1 MMQVWYIDKTENDL
15 PTSQGKEAAVEKLT
29 ELVLLGSKALLP
41 LLALWLLLRCV
52 RSMLQESYEPELWA
66 HLELPDG
73 TSLPVTHWESIIGS
87 AKSCDIVIPRASV
100 GRTHAALIRSD
111 RGAWHVYDLG
121 SGGGT
126 ANGAAADEGGG
137 LEVRDGDTLFFA
149 EEAAVFRPLD
159 DSALLENGGRRSMP
173 GQYVSQAA
181 TLLLLTVF
189 QVLLTLQLVT
199 STAEHAVAVAMAFG
213 VVILAQWSLYFLMR
227 AMDRYGFELETLAF
241 FLSSLGMA
249 VCASAAPAELN
260 RQMLLFLAGVGM
272 FLLLGWWL
280 RSLGRTKALRW
291 AVAVAALGLLA
302 LNLVAGRTVNGAS
315 NWIRIGAFTLQPSE
329 FVKVAYLYVGASTLD
344 RLYRKRNLF
353 LFIAFS
359 AVCVGALA
367 LMGDFGTALIFFVSF
382 LVISFMRSGSFATVF
397 LAIAGAA
404 LAGLLVLTVKP
415 YIAQRFAVWGHVW
428 ADPYGAGWQQTR
440 GLSAAASGGL
450 LGVGAGKGWLH
461 SIFAADTDMVFC
473 LVSEELGLLVA
484 LSAMLALTAICFF
497 AVRSAAN
504 GRSAYYVIA
513 ACAASAMMLVQLALN
528 VFGSTDILPF
538 TGVTFPFVSRGG
550 SSLISCW
557 MLLAFLKSA
566 DTRQNASFSV
576 RLSARRRRAAAPSD
590 DEEVDAE

>member
-1 MMQVWYIDKTENDL
+1 M
-15 PTSQGKEAAVEKLT
+15 EKLT

-66 HLELPDG
+66 HLEFSDG
-73 TSLPVTHWESIIGS
+73 ETAPVTHWEGIIGS
-87 AKSCDIVIPRASV
+87 GRSCDTVIPRDSV

-111 RGAWHVYDLG
+111 RGAWRLYDLG

-126 ANGAAADEGGG
+126 ADGAKPDDGAG
-137 LEVRDGDTLFFA
+137 LEIHDGDTLFFA
-149 EEAAVFRPLD
+149 DAAAVFRPLD
-159 DSALLENGGRRSMP
+159 DSALLENSGRRSMP
-173 GQYVSQAA
+173 GQFISQGA
-181 TLLLLTVF
+181 TLLILTVF
-189 QVLLTLQLVT
+189 QVLLTLQLVYAA
-199 STAEHAVAVAMAFG
+199 SAHAVAVAMAFG
-213 VVILAQWSLYFLMR
+213 VVMLAQWSLYLLMR
-227 AMDRYGFELETLAF
+227 AMDRRGYELETLAF
-241 FLSSLGMA
+241 FLSTLGMA
-249 VCASAAPAELN
+249 VCASAAPSELTK
-260 RQMLLFLAGVGM
+260 QMLLFLAGVVM
-272 FLLLGWWL
+272 FLILGWWL

-291 AVAVAALGLLA
+291 FVAVAALGLLA

-315 NWIRIGAFTLQPSE
+315 NWISIGGFALRPSE

-428 ADPYGAGWQQTR
+428 EDPFGAGWQQTR

-450 LGVGAGKGWLH
+450 LGVGAGRGWLVCVP
-461 SIFAADTDMVFC
+461 S
-473 LVSEELGLLVA
+473 A
-484 LSAMLALTAICFF
+484 L
-497 AVRSAAN
+497 
-504 GRSAYYVIA
+504 
-513 ACAASAMMLVQLALN
+513 
-528 VFGSTDILPF
+528 
-538 TGVTFPFVSRGG
+538 
-550 SSLISCW
+550 
-557 MLLAFLKSA
+557 
-566 DTRQNASFSV
+566 
-576 RLSARRRRAAAPSD
+576 
-590 DEEVDAE
+590 

>member
-1 MMQVWYIDKTENDL
+1 MER
-15 PTSQGKEAAVEKLT
+15 LT
-29 ELVLLGSKALLP
+29 ELVLTGSKALLP

-52 RSMLQESYEPELWA
+52 RSMLSESYEPELWA

-73 TSLPVTHWESIIGS
+73 ATAPVTHWESIIGS
-87 AKSCDIVIPRASV
+87 GRSCDLVIPSEHV

-111 RGAWHVYDLG
+111 RGAWRLYDLG

-126 ANGAAADEGGG
+126 ADVAKSDEGEG
-137 LEVRDGDTLFFA
+137 LALCDGDTLFFA
-149 EEAAVFRPLD
+149 GERAVFRPLD
-159 DSALLENGGRRSMP
+159 DSALLANSGRRSMP
-173 GQYVSQAA
+173 GQFVSQSVS
-181 TLLLLTVF
+181 LLILTVF
-189 QVLLTLQLVT
+189 QVLLTLQLVK
-199 STAEHAVAVAMAFG
+199 ADAAHAVAVALAFG
-213 VVILAQWSLYFLMR
+213 VVILAQWSLYLLMR
-227 AMDRYGFELETLAF
+227 AMDRRGFELETLAF

-249 VCASAAPAELN
+249 VCASAAPGELAK
-260 RQMLLFLAGVGM
+260 QMLLFLAGVAM

-291 AVAVAALGLLA
+291 FVAAAALGLLA
-302 LNLVAGRTVNGAS
+302 LNLAAGTSVNGAS
-315 NWIRIGAFTLQPSE
+315 NWIRIGGFALQPSE

-367 LMGDFGTALIFFVSF
+367 LMGDFGTALIFFASF

-415 YIAQRFAVWGHVW
+415 YIAQRFAAWGHIW
-428 ADPYGAGWQQTR
+428 EDPYGAGWQQTR

-450 LGVGAGKGWLH
+450 LGVGAGRGWLR

-473 LVSEELGLLVA
+473 LVSEELGLLIA

-513 ACAASAMMLVQLALN
+513 ACAASSMMLVQLALN

-576 RLSARRRRAAAPSD
+576 RLSARRRRAAALSD
-590 DEEVDAE
+590 EDGEADEEVDAP

>member
-1 MMQVWYIDKTENDL
+1 M
-15 PTSQGKEAAVEKLT
+15 EKLT

-52 RSMLQESYEPELWA
+52 RSMLSESYEPELWA
-66 HLELPDG
+66 HLEFPDG
-73 TSLPVTHWESIIGS
+73 STAPVTHWESIIGS
-87 AKSCDIVIPRASV
+87 GRSCDLVIPGENV

-111 RGAWHVYDLG
+111 RGAWRLYDLG

-126 ANGAAADEGGG
+126 AVGAKPDEGDG
-137 LEVRDGDTLFFA
+137 LELCGGDTLCFA
-149 EEAAVFRPLD
+149 GESAVFRPLD
-159 DSALLENGGRRSMP
+159 DSALLESSGRRSMP
-173 GQYVSQAA
+173 GQYVSQSVS
-181 TLLLLTVF
+181 LLILTVF
-189 QVLLTLQLVT
+189 QALLTLQLVK
-199 STAEHAVAVAMAFG
+199 AVPEHAVAAALAFG
-213 VVILAQWSLYFLMR
+213 VVILAQWSLYLLMR
-227 AMDRYGFELETLAF
+227 AMDRRGFELETLAF
-241 FLSSLGMA
+241 FLSSIGMA
-249 VCASAAPAELN
+249 VCASASPDELTK
-260 RQMLLFLAGVGM
+260 QMLLFLAGVAM

-291 AVAVAALGLLA
+291 FVAAAALGLLA
-302 LNLVAGRTVNGAS
+302 LNLVAGSTVNGAS
-315 NWIRIGAFTLQPSE
+315 NWIRIGGFALQPSE

-367 LMGDFGTALIFFVSF
+367 LMGDFGTALIFFASF

-415 YIAQRFAVWGHVW
+415 YIAQRFAAWGHIW
-428 ADPYGAGWQQTR
+428 EDPYGAGWQQTR

-450 LGVGAGKGWLH
+450 LGVGAGRGWLR

-473 LVSEELGLLVA
+473 LVSEELGLLIA

-513 ACAASAMMLVQLALN
+513 ACAASSMMLVQLALN

-576 RLSARRRRAAAPSD
+576 RLSARRRRAAVTAD
-590 DEEVDAE
+590 EEGDGVDEEVDAE